1 MIQHFLVSLLVFL
14 QTRVHA
20 SPLEYLVSRPHEKPE
35 SRKFE
40 GGVDIQ
46 QLHEGAVDLQQL
58 HEDPPQFLRK
68 GQCLF

>member
-1 MIQHFLVSLLVFL
+1 MIQHFLVSILVVL
-14 QTRVHA
+14 QTRVQA
-20 SPLEYLVSRPHEKPE
+20 SPLEYLVSRPQEKSE
-35 SRKFE
+35 ARKFE

-46 QLHEGAVDLQQL
+46 QLHESGVDIHQL